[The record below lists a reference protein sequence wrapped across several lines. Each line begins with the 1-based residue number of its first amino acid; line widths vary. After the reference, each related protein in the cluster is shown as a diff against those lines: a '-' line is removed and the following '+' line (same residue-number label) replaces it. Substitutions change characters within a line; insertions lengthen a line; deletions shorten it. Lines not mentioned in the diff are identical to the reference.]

1 MANGNRMQ
9 RVDAEIQKCMANLI
23 SRMDDSDIANNMVSI
38 MKVETFADFSLSK
51 IYISALGGLEKK
63 NAIVKKLNDN
73 KKTFRYELAHH
84 LRMRTVPD
92 ILFVVDDVTER
103 AEKVLK
109 LFEKIEAEESLK
121 NEGDPDAD

>member
-23 SRMDDSDIANNMVSI
+23 SRMDDTEISSSMVSI
-38 MKVETFADFSLSK
+38 MKVETYADFSLTK
-51 IYISALGGLEKK
+51 IYISAFGGIEKK
-63 NAIVKKLNDN
+63 TAIVKKLNEN

-92 ILFVVDDVTER
+92 VLFVVDDVTER

-109 LFEKIEAEESLK
+109 LFEKVEAEENINNK
-121 NEGDPDAD
+121 GDTDAE